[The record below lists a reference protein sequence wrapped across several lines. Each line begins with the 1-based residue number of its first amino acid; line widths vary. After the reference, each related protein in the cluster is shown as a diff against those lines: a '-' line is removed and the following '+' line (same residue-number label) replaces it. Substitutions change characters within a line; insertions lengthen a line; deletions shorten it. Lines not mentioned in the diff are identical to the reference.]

1 MVELIKVIGLAFV
14 VVVAVIVVKQV
25 KPEIAVLVGV
35 AGSILIFFY
44 IIDLLE

>member
-35 AGSILIFFY
+35 AGSILIFF
-44 IIDLLE
+44 